1 MRACQKRCS
10 SNLPLLFIARASPG
24 DCSLGARGAV
34 FERSHSAHCKRAFS
48 SYLLLFVRVCVCFFN
63 LARCH
68 FILINMLSP
77 LLITVLFSLGCVGI
91 CVHLAS
97 VEVQSAAVSIK
108 MLMEFLLTADI
119 PKETVL
125 DAQSDAA

>member
-1 MRACQKRCS
+1 MRACQKRYS

-34 FERSHSAHCKRAFS
+34 FERSLSHPAHCKRAFS
-48 SYLLLFVRVCVCFFN
+48 SYLLLIVRVCVCFFN

-68 FILINMLSP
+68 LILINMLSP
-77 LLITVLFSLGCVGI
+77 LLITVLFSLGCLGI
-91 CVHLAS
+91 CVHLAA

-108 MLMEFLLTADI
+108 MHGIFINCCYL
-119 PKETVL
+119 KRVRV
-125 DAQSDAA
+125 